1 MEICQTGR
9 KDRYELMC
17 DVDAYYRIHSSRP
30 DNIDSVGGIPAPNTS
45 SIDALEPLGHTINF
59 INNWLQCF

>member
-1 MEICQTGR
+1 
-9 KDRYELMC
+9 MC

>member
-1 MEICQTGR
+1 
-9 KDRYELMC
+9 MC

-45 SIDALEPLGHTINF
+45 SIDALEPLHHTINF